1 MKPIRAHRPDIAMF
15 VDSFLISDY
24 FVVYLARRICGLLR
38 EYESV
43 VLKTMEAYYIRWW
56 YWWKSSGLVSV
67 VSI

>member
-1 MKPIRAHRPDIAMF
+1 MF

-56 YWWKSSGLVSV
+56 YWWKSSGLASV
-67 VSI
+67 VRI